1 MEENILWMDKYK
13 PRKLEDL
20 TFHPN
25 QTKLLSSLSENSEFP
40 HLIFYGPDG
49 AGKKTRVHC
58 FLAKVYGDGIYK
70 MNTLSKELK
79 IKSKTI
85 PYMVTSSN
93 YHLEFCPSDVGN
105 NDKFIISHVI
115 KETSSFAQ
123 LDSESQKSFKVIVL
137 LEADKM
143 TKEAQSALRRTMEKY
158 SENCRI
164 IMIVN
169 DLSSIIDPIRSRCFA
184 LRIPSPTTKEIRDV
198 LKLIN
203 EKEEI
208 RISDKEL
215 NSITEKYGKNMREC
229 ITCLQMTTL
238 GNYSNRI
245 YEPEY
250 NNIFK
255 NINNQIL
262 KEQSA
267 KSLKDLR
274 GYFMELL
281 IHGFRASYI
290 IYKIMCDLIDNNTIN
305 EDVKRQII
313 SAGSLF
319 DIRAKNGTK
328 DFIHLEA
335 FAAKIMYFIAEN
347 RSN

>member
-13 PRKLEDL
+13 PKTLEDL

-25 QTKLLSSLSENSEFP
+25 QTKLLQSLSDNSEFP

-58 FLAKVYGDGIYK
+58 FLSKVYGEGIYK
-70 MNTLSKELK
+70 MNTINKELK
-79 IKSKTI
+79 IKSKSI
-85 PYMVTSSN
+85 SYMVTSSN

-115 KETSSFAQ
+115 KETSSFSQ
-123 LDSESQKSFKVIVL
+123 LDAESQKNFKVIVL

-169 DLSSIIDPIRSRCFA
+169 DLASIIDPIRSRCFA
-184 LRIPSPTTKEIRDV
+184 LRIPAPNKDEIKNI
-198 LKLIN
+198 LKSIKKSENVDIN
-203 EKEEI
+203 
-208 RISDKEL
+208 DKEL
-215 NSITEKYGKNMREC
+215 ESITEKYGKNVREC
-229 ITCLQMTTL
+229 ITCLQMTSL
-238 GNYSNRI
+238 GNYNKRV

-250 NNIFK
+250 NNIF
-255 NINNQIL
+255 NLINSQII

-267 KSLKDLR
+267 KSLREIRSL
-274 GYFMELL
+274 FMELL

-290 IYKIMCDLIDNNTIN
+290 IYKMTSDLIDSNMIK
-305 EDVKRQII
+305 EDIKRKIVE
-313 SAGSLF
+313 AGSLY

-335 FAAKIMYFIAEN
+335 FAAKIMMFIAEN
-347 RSN
+347 K

>member
-1 MEENILWMDKYK
+1 MEENTLWMDKYK
-13 PRKLEDL
+13 PRKLEEL

-25 QTKLLSSLSENSEFP
+25 QTKLLTSLSENSEFP

-58 FLAKVYGDGIYK
+58 FLSKVYGEGIYK
-70 MNTLSKELK
+70 MNTINKELK
-79 IKSKTI
+79 LKSKNI
-85 PYMVTSSN
+85 SYMVTSSN

-115 KETSSFAQ
+115 KETSSFTQ
-123 LDSESQKSFKVIVL
+123 LDTESQKNFKVIVL

-169 DLSSIIDPIRSRCFA
+169 DLSAIIDPIRSRCFS
-184 LRIPSPTTKEIRDV
+184 LRIPSPAKDEIKKV
-198 LKLIN
+198 LQHIKNIEKIDIN
-203 EKEEI
+203 ETQI
-208 RISDKEL
+208 
-215 NSITEKYGKNMREC
+215 NSIIEKHGKNVREC
-229 ITCLQMTTL
+229 ITCLQMTSL
-238 GNYSNRI
+238 GNYNNRV

-250 NNIFK
+250 INIF
-255 NINNQIL
+255 NSINKQIL
-262 KEQSA
+262 REQSA
-267 KSLKDLR
+267 KSLKEIRSL
-274 GYFMELL
+274 FMELL

-290 IYKIMCDLIDNNTIN
+290 IYKMTSDIIDNNNIK
-305 EDVKRQII
+305 EDIKKKVIE
-313 SAGSLF
+313 AGNLF
-319 DIRAKNGTK
+319 DIRANNGMK

-335 FAAKIMYFIAEN
+335 FAAKIMMFIAEDK
-347 RSN
+347 

>member
-1 MEENILWMDKYK
+1 MEENVLWMDKYK
-13 PRKLEDL
+13 PKYLENL

-25 QTKLLSSLSENSEFP
+25 QTKLLNSLSDNSEFP

-58 FLAKVYGDGIYK
+58 FLSKVYGEGIYK
-70 MNTLSKELK
+70 MNTINKELK
-79 IKSKTI
+79 LKSKNI
-85 PYMVTSSN
+85 SYMVTSSN

-123 LDSESQKSFKVIVL
+123 LDSESQKNFKVIVL

-164 IMIVN
+164 IMVVN

-184 LRIPSPTTKEIRDV
+184 LRIPAPK
-198 LKLIN
+198 
-203 EKEEI
+203 KEEI
-208 RISDKEL
+208 KDILEKIKKMENVDISNKEL
-215 NSITEKYGKNMREC
+215 DTIIEKYGKNVREC
-229 ITCLQMTTL
+229 ITFLQMTYL
-238 GNYSNRI
+238 GNFNKRV

-250 NNIFK
+250 TSIFDS
-255 NINNQIL
+255 IITQIV

-267 KSLKDLR
+267 KSLKDIR
-274 GYFMELL
+274 GLFMELL

-290 IYKIMCDLIDNNTIN
+290 IYRMTSDLIDNNDIK
-305 EDVKRQII
+305 EDIKRKIVE
-313 SAGSLF
+313 AGCLF
-319 DIRAKNGTK
+319 DIRAINGTK

-335 FAAKIMYFIAEN
+335 FTAKIMMYIAEN
-347 RSN
+347 K

>member
-13 PRKLEDL
+13 PKTLEDL

-25 QTKLLSSLSENSEFP
+25 QTKLLQSLADNSEFP

-58 FLAKVYGDGIYK
+58 FLSKVYGEGIYK
-70 MNTLSKELK
+70 MNTINKELK
-79 IKSKTI
+79 IKSKSI
-85 PYMVTSSN
+85 SYMVTSSN

-115 KETSSFAQ
+115 KETSSFSQ
-123 LDSESQKSFKVIVL
+123 LDAESQKNFKVIVL

-169 DLSSIIDPIRSRCFA
+169 DLASIIDPIRSRCFA
-184 LRIPSPTTKEIRDV
+184 LRIPAPNKDEINNI
-198 LKLIN
+198 LKSIKKSENVDIN
-203 EKEEI
+203 
-208 RISDKEL
+208 DKDLE
-215 NSITEKYGKNMREC
+215 SITEKYGKNVREC
-229 ITCLQMTTL
+229 ITCLQMTSL
-238 GNYSNRI
+238 GNYNKRV

-250 NNIFK
+250 NNIF
-255 NINNQIL
+255 NLINSQII

-267 KSLKDLR
+267 KSLREIRSL
-274 GYFMELL
+274 FMELL

-290 IYKIMCDLIDNNTIN
+290 IYKMTSDLIDSNMIK
-305 EDVKRQII
+305 EDIKRKIVE
-313 SAGSLF
+313 AGSLY

-335 FAAKIMYFIAEN
+335 FAAKIMMFIAEN
-347 RSN
+347 K

>member
-1 MEENILWMDKYK
+1 MEENALWMDKYK

-25 QTKLLSSLSENSEFP
+25 QTKLLMSLSENSEFP

-70 MNTLSKELK
+70 VNTINKELK
-79 IKSKTI
+79 LKSKNI
-85 PYMVTSSN
+85 SYMVSSSN
-93 YHLEFCPSDVGN
+93 YHLEFCPSDVWN

-123 LDSESQKSFKVIVL
+123 LDSETQKNFKVIVL
-137 LEADKM
+137 SEADKM

-184 LRIPSPTTKEIRDV
+184 LRIPAPNEKEIRDV
-198 LKLIN
+198 LKSIN
-203 EKEEI
+203 KNERLDI
-208 RISDKEL
+208 NDSQI
-215 NSITEKYGKNMREC
+215 NSIIEKHGKNVREC
-229 ITCLQMTTL
+229 ITCLQMTSL
-238 GNYSNRI
+238 GNYNNRV

-250 NNIFK
+250 TAIFT
-255 NINNQIL
+255 NINKQIL

-267 KSLKDLR
+267 KSIKDIRNL
-274 GYFMELL
+274 FMELL

-290 IYKIMCDLIDNNTIN
+290 IYKMTSDLIDNNNIKEET
-305 EDVKRQII
+305 KRKII
-313 SAGSLF
+313 EAASLF

-335 FAAKIMYFIAEN
+335 FTAKIMMFIAEEDK
-347 RSN
+347 

>member
-1 MEENILWMDKYK
+1 MEENTLWMDKYK
-13 PRKLEDL
+13 PRKLEEL

-25 QTKLLSSLSENSEFP
+25 QTELLKSLSENSEFP

-70 MNTLSKELK
+70 MNTVNKELK
-79 IKSKTI
+79 LKSRSI
-85 PYMVTSSN
+85 SYMVTSSN

-105 NDKFIISHVI
+105 NDKFIISNVI

-123 LDSESQKSFKVIVL
+123 LDSESQKNFKVIVL

-169 DLSSIIDPIRSRCFA
+169 DLSAIIDPIRSRCFS
-184 LRIPSPTTKEIRDV
+184 LRIPAPSEKEIKDV
-198 LKLIN
+198 LETIKKYENIDMN
-203 EKEEI
+203 ENQI
-208 RISDKEL
+208 
-215 NSITEKYGKNMREC
+215 NSIIEKHGKNVREC
-229 ITCLQMTTL
+229 ITCLQMTSL
-238 GNYSNRI
+238 GNYNNRV

-250 NNIFK
+250 VNIF
-255 NINNQIL
+255 NSINKQIMR
-262 KEQSA
+262 EQSA
-267 KSLKDLR
+267 KSLREIRSL
-274 GYFMELL
+274 FMELL
-281 IHGFRASYI
+281 IHGFRAPYI
-290 IYKIMCDLIDNNTIN
+290 IYKMTSDIIEDNKIK
-305 EDVKRQII
+305 EDIKKKVIE
-313 SAGSLF
+313 AGALF
-319 DIRAKNGTK
+319 DLRAKNGTK

-335 FAAKIMYFIAEN
+335 FAAKIMMFIAEDN
-347 RSN
+347 K

>member
-1 MEENILWMDKYK
+1 MEENTLWMDKYK
-13 PRKLEDL
+13 PHKLEDL

-25 QTKLLSSLSENSEFP
+25 QTALLKSLSENSEFP

-58 FLAKVYGDGIYK
+58 FLSKVYGDGIYK
-70 MNTLSKELK
+70 MNTINKELK
-79 IKSKTI
+79 LKSRNI
-85 PYMVTSSN
+85 SYMVTSSN

-123 LDSESQKSFKVIVL
+123 LDSESQKNFKVIVL

-164 IMIVN
+164 IMVVN
-169 DLSSIIDPIRSRCFA
+169 DLSAIIEPIRSRCFS
-184 LRIPSPTTKEIRDV
+184 LRIPAPSVDEINNV
-198 LKLIN
+198 LKKIKKDEGLDIN
-203 EKEEI
+203 DKQIESIIEKP
-208 RISDKEL
+208 
-215 NSITEKYGKNMREC
+215 GKNVREC
-229 ITCLQMTTL
+229 ITCLQMTSL
-238 GNYSNRI
+238 GNYNNRV

-250 NNIFK
+250 TNLFESIHK
-255 NINNQIL
+255 QIL

-267 KSLKDLR
+267 KSLKEIRSL
-274 GYFMELL
+274 FMELL

-290 IYKIMCDLIDNNTIN
+290 IYKMTSDIIDNDKIK
-305 EDVKRQII
+305 EDIKKKVIE
-313 SAGSLF
+313 AGALF
-319 DIRAKNGTK
+319 DLRAKNGTK

-335 FAAKIMYFIAEN
+335 FAAKIMMFIAEDKQ
-347 RSN
+347 

>member
-13 PRKLEDL
+13 PKTLEDL

-25 QTKLLSSLSENSEFP
+25 QTKLLQSLSDNSEFP

-58 FLAKVYGDGIYK
+58 FLSKVYGEGIYK
-70 MNTLSKELK
+70 MNTINKELK
-79 IKSKTI
+79 IKSKSI
-85 PYMVTSSN
+85 SYMVTSSN

-115 KETSSFAQ
+115 KETSSFSQ
-123 LDSESQKSFKVIVL
+123 LDAESQKNFKVIVL

-169 DLSSIIDPIRSRCFA
+169 DLASIIDPIRSRCFA
-184 LRIPSPTTKEIRDV
+184 LRIPAPNKDEIKNI
-198 LKLIN
+198 LKSIKKSENVDIN
-203 EKEEI
+203 
-208 RISDKEL
+208 DKDLE
-215 NSITEKYGKNMREC
+215 SITEKYGKNVREC
-229 ITCLQMTTL
+229 ITCLQMTSL
-238 GNYSNRI
+238 GNYNKRV

-250 NNIFK
+250 NNIF
-255 NINNQIL
+255 NLINSQII

-267 KSLKDLR
+267 KSLREIRSL
-274 GYFMELL
+274 FMELL

-290 IYKIMCDLIDNNTIN
+290 IYKMTSDLIDSNMIK
-305 EDVKRQII
+305 EDIKRKIVE
-313 SAGSLF
+313 AGSLY

-335 FAAKIMYFIAEN
+335 FAAKIMMFIAEN
-347 RSN
+347 K

>member
-1 MEENILWMDKYK
+1 MEENTLWMDKYK
-13 PRKLEDL
+13 PRKLEEL

-25 QTKLLSSLSENSEFP
+25 QTKLLTSLSENSEFP

-58 FLAKVYGDGIYK
+58 FLSKVYGEGIYK
-70 MNTLSKELK
+70 MNTINKELK
-79 IKSKTI
+79 LKSKNI
-85 PYMVTSSN
+85 SYMVTSSN

-115 KETSSFAQ
+115 KETSSFTQ
-123 LDSESQKSFKVIVL
+123 LDTESQKNFKVIVL

-169 DLSSIIDPIRSRCFA
+169 DLSAIIDPIRSRCFS
-184 LRIPSPTTKEIRDV
+184 LRIPSPTKDEIKKV
-198 LKLIN
+198 LQHIKNIEKIDIN
-203 EKEEI
+203 ETQI
-208 RISDKEL
+208 
-215 NSITEKYGKNMREC
+215 NSIIEKHGKNVREC
-229 ITCLQMTTL
+229 ITCLQMTSL
-238 GNYSNRI
+238 GNYNNRV

-250 NNIFK
+250 INIF
-255 NINNQIL
+255 NSINKQIFR
-262 KEQSA
+262 EQSA
-267 KSLKDLR
+267 KSLKEIRSL
-274 GYFMELL
+274 FMELL

-290 IYKIMCDLIDNNTIN
+290 IYKMTSDIIDNNNIK
-305 EDVKRQII
+305 EDIKKKVIE
-313 SAGSLF
+313 AGNLF
-319 DIRAKNGTK
+319 DIRANNGMK

-335 FAAKIMYFIAEN
+335 FAAKIMMFIAEDK
-347 RSN
+347 

>member
-13 PRKLEDL
+13 PKTLEDL

-25 QTKLLSSLSENSEFP
+25 QTKLLQSLADNSEFP

-58 FLAKVYGDGIYK
+58 FLSKVYGEGIYK
-70 MNTLSKELK
+70 MNTINKELK
-79 IKSKTI
+79 IKSKSI
-85 PYMVTSSN
+85 SYMVTSSN

-115 KETSSFAQ
+115 KETSSFSQ
-123 LDSESQKSFKVIVL
+123 LDAESQKNFKVIVL

-169 DLSSIIDPIRSRCFA
+169 DLASIIDPIRSRCFA
-184 LRIPSPTTKEIRDV
+184 LRIPAPNKDEIKNI
-198 LKLIN
+198 LKSIKKSENVDIN
-203 EKEEI
+203 
-208 RISDKEL
+208 DKDLE
-215 NSITEKYGKNMREC
+215 SITEKYGKNVREC
-229 ITCLQMTTL
+229 ITCLQMTSL
-238 GNYSNRI
+238 GNYNKRV

-250 NNIFK
+250 NNIF
-255 NINNQIL
+255 NLINSQII

-267 KSLKDLR
+267 KSLREIRSL
-274 GYFMELL
+274 FMELL

-290 IYKIMCDLIDNNTIN
+290 IYKMTSDLIDSNMIK
-305 EDVKRQII
+305 EDKKRKIVE
-313 SAGSLF
+313 AGSLY

-335 FAAKIMYFIAEN
+335 FAAKIMMFIAEN
-347 RSN
+347 K

>member
-1 MEENILWMDKYK
+1 MEENTLWMDKYK
-13 PRKLEDL
+13 PRKLEEL

-25 QTKLLSSLSENSEFP
+25 QTKLLTSLSENSEFP

-58 FLAKVYGDGIYK
+58 FLSKVYGEGIYK
-70 MNTLSKELK
+70 MNTINKELK
-79 IKSKTI
+79 LKSKNI
-85 PYMVTSSN
+85 SYMVTSSN

-123 LDSESQKSFKVIVL
+123 LDTESQKNFKVIVL

-169 DLSSIIDPIRSRCFA
+169 DLSAIIDPIRSRCFS
-184 LRIPSPTTKEIRDV
+184 LRIPSPTKDEIKKV
-198 LKLIN
+198 LQHIKNIEKIDIN
-203 EKEEI
+203 ETQI
-208 RISDKEL
+208 
-215 NSITEKYGKNMREC
+215 NSIIEKHGKNVREC
-229 ITCLQMTTL
+229 ITCLQMTSL
-238 GNYSNRI
+238 GNYNNRV

-250 NNIFK
+250 INIF
-255 NINNQIL
+255 NSINKQIL
-262 KEQSA
+262 RDQSA
-267 KSLKDLR
+267 KSLKEIRSL
-274 GYFMELL
+274 FMELL

-290 IYKIMCDLIDNNTIN
+290 IYKMTSDIIDNNNIK
-305 EDVKRQII
+305 EDIKKKVIE
-313 SAGSLF
+313 AGNLF
-319 DIRAKNGTK
+319 DIRANNGMK

-335 FAAKIMYFIAEN
+335 FAAKIMMFIAEDK
-347 RSN
+347 

>member
-13 PRKLEDL
+13 PKTLEDL

-25 QTKLLSSLSENSEFP
+25 QTKLLQSLADNSEFP

-58 FLAKVYGDGIYK
+58 FLSKVYGEGIYK
-70 MNTLSKELK
+70 MNTINKELK
-79 IKSKTI
+79 IKSKSI
-85 PYMVTSSN
+85 SYMVASSN

-115 KETSSFAQ
+115 KETSSFSQ
-123 LDSESQKSFKVIVL
+123 LDAESQKNFKVIVL

-169 DLSSIIDPIRSRCFA
+169 DLASIIDPIRSRCFA
-184 LRIPSPTTKEIRDV
+184 LRIPAPNKDEIKNI
-198 LKLIN
+198 LKSIKKSENVDIN
-203 EKEEI
+203 
-208 RISDKEL
+208 DKDLE
-215 NSITEKYGKNMREC
+215 SITEKYGKNVREC
-229 ITCLQMTTL
+229 ITCLQMTSL
-238 GNYSNRI
+238 GNYNKRV

-250 NNIFK
+250 NNIF
-255 NINNQIL
+255 NLINSQII

-267 KSLKDLR
+267 KSLREIRSL
-274 GYFMELL
+274 FMELL

-290 IYKIMCDLIDNNTIN
+290 IYKMTSDLIDSNMIK
-305 EDVKRQII
+305 EDIKRKIVE
-313 SAGSLF
+313 AGSLY

-335 FAAKIMYFIAEN
+335 FAAKIMMFIAVN
-347 RSN
+347 K

>member
-1 MEENILWMDKYK
+1 MEENTLWMDKYK
-13 PRKLEDL
+13 PRKLEEL

-25 QTKLLSSLSENSEFP
+25 QTKLLTSLSENSEFP

-58 FLAKVYGDGIYK
+58 FLSKVYGEGIYK
-70 MNTLSKELK
+70 MNTINKELK
-79 IKSKTI
+79 LKSKNI
-85 PYMVTSSN
+85 SYMVTSSN

-115 KETSSFAQ
+115 KETSSFTQ
-123 LDSESQKSFKVIVL
+123 LDTESQKNFKVIVL

-169 DLSSIIDPIRSRCFA
+169 DLSAIIDPIRSRCFS
-184 LRIPSPTTKEIRDV
+184 LRIPSPTKDEIKKV
-198 LKLIN
+198 LQHIKNIEKIDIN
-203 EKEEI
+203 ETQI
-208 RISDKEL
+208 
-215 NSITEKYGKNMREC
+215 NSIIEKHGKNVREC
-229 ITCLQMTTL
+229 ITCLQMTSL
-238 GNYSNRI
+238 GNYNNRV

-250 NNIFK
+250 INIF
-255 NINNQIL
+255 NSINKQIL

-267 KSLKDLR
+267 KSLKEIRSL
-274 GYFMELL
+274 FMELL

-290 IYKIMCDLIDNNTIN
+290 IYKMTSDLIDNNNIK
-305 EDVKRQII
+305 EDIKRKIVE
-313 SAGSLF
+313 AASLF

-335 FAAKIMYFIAEN
+335 FAAKIMMFIAEN
-347 RSN
+347 K

>member
-1 MEENILWMDKYK
+1 MNDNTLWMDKYK
-13 PRKLEDL
+13 PLTLEGL

-25 QTKLLSSLSENSEFP
+25 QTRLLQSLSENSEFP

-58 FLAKVYGDGIYK
+58 FLSKVYGEGIYK
-70 MNTLSKELK
+70 MNT
-79 IKSKTI
+79 
-85 PYMVTSSN
+85 
-93 YHLEFCPSDVGN
+93 LEFCPSDVGN

-123 LDSESQKSFKVIVL
+123 LDSESQKNFKVIVL

-169 DLSSIIDPIRSRCFA
+169 DLSAIIDPIRSRCFS
-184 LRIPSPTTKEIRDV
+184 LRIPAPNETEIKDV
-198 LKLIN
+198 LKYII
-203 EKEEI
+203 KEENLDI
-208 RISDKEL
+208 NDNQM
-215 NSITEKYGKNMREC
+215 NSIIEKHGKNVREC

-238 GNYSNRI
+238 GNFNNRV

-250 NNIFK
+250 TNIFSMIK
-255 NINNQIL
+255 KQIT

-267 KSLKDLR
+267 KSLKEIRSL
-274 GYFMELL
+274 FMELL
-281 IHGFRASYI
+281 IHGFRAAFI
-290 IYKIMCDLIDNNTIN
+290 IYKMTSDIIEDNNIS
-305 EDVKRQII
+305 EDVKKKVIE
-313 SAGSLF
+313 AGALF
-319 DIRAKNGTK
+319 DLRAKNGTK

-335 FAAKIMYFIAEN
+335 FTAKIMMFIAEEK
-347 RSN
+347 

>member
-1 MEENILWMDKYK
+1 MEENTLWMDKYK
-13 PRKLEDL
+13 PRKLEEL

-25 QTKLLSSLSENSEFP
+25 QTKLLTSLSENSEFP

-58 FLAKVYGDGIYK
+58 FLSKVYGEGIYK
-70 MNTLSKELK
+70 MNTINKELK
-79 IKSKTI
+79 LKSKNI
-85 PYMVTSSN
+85 SYMVTSSN

-115 KETSSFAQ
+115 KETSSFTQ
-123 LDSESQKSFKVIVL
+123 LDTESQKTFKVIVL

-169 DLSSIIDPIRSRCFA
+169 DLSAIIDPIRSRCFS
-184 LRIPSPTTKEIRDV
+184 LRIPSPTKDEIKKV
-198 LKLIN
+198 LQHIKNIEKIDIN
-203 EKEEI
+203 ETQI
-208 RISDKEL
+208 
-215 NSITEKYGKNMREC
+215 NSIIEKHGKNVREC
-229 ITCLQMTTL
+229 ITCLQMTSL
-238 GNYSNRI
+238 GNYNNRV

-250 NNIFK
+250 INIF
-255 NINNQIL
+255 NSINKQIL
-262 KEQSA
+262 REQSA
-267 KSLKDLR
+267 KSLKEIRSL
-274 GYFMELL
+274 FMELL

-290 IYKIMCDLIDNNTIN
+290 IYKMTSDIIDNNNIK
-305 EDVKRQII
+305 EDIKKKVIE
-313 SAGSLF
+313 AGNLF
-319 DIRAKNGTK
+319 DIRANNGMK

-335 FAAKIMYFIAEN
+335 FAAKIMMFIAEDK
-347 RSN
+347 

>member
-1 MEENILWMDKYK
+1 MEENTLWMDKYK
-13 PRKLEDL
+13 PRKLEEL

-25 QTKLLSSLSENSEFP
+25 QTKLLTSLSENSEFP

-58 FLAKVYGDGIYK
+58 FLSKVYGEGIYK
-70 MNTLSKELK
+70 MNTINKELK
-79 IKSKTI
+79 LKSKNI
-85 PYMVTSSN
+85 SYMVTSSN

-115 KETSSFAQ
+115 KETSSFSQ
-123 LDSESQKSFKVIVL
+123 LDAESQKNFKVIVL

-169 DLSSIIDPIRSRCFA
+169 DLASIIDPIRSRCFA
-184 LRIPSPTTKEIRDV
+184 LRIPAPNKDEIKNI
-198 LKLIN
+198 LKSIKKSENVDIN
-203 EKEEI
+203 
-208 RISDKEL
+208 DKDLE
-215 NSITEKYGKNMREC
+215 SITEKYGKNVREC
-229 ITCLQMTTL
+229 ITCLQMTSL
-238 GNYSNRI
+238 GNYNKRV

-250 NNIFK
+250 NNIF
-255 NINNQIL
+255 NLINSQII

-267 KSLKDLR
+267 KSLREIRSL
-274 GYFMELL
+274 FMELL

-290 IYKIMCDLIDNNTIN
+290 IYKMTSDLIDSNMIK
-305 EDVKRQII
+305 EDIKRKIVE
-313 SAGSLF
+313 AGSLY

-335 FAAKIMYFIAEN
+335 FAAKIMMFIAEN
-347 RSN
+347 K

>member
-1 MEENILWMDKYK
+1 MEENTLWMDKYK
-13 PRKLEDL
+13 PRKLEEL

-25 QTKLLSSLSENSEFP
+25 QTKLLTSLSENSEFP

-58 FLAKVYGDGIYK
+58 FLSKVYGEGIYK
-70 MNTLSKELK
+70 MNTINKELK
-79 IKSKTI
+79 LKSKNI
-85 PYMVTSSN
+85 SYMVTSSN

-115 KETSSFAQ
+115 KETSSFTQ
-123 LDSESQKSFKVIVL
+123 LDTESQKNFKVIVL

-169 DLSSIIDPIRSRCFA
+169 DLSAIIDPIRSRCFS
-184 LRIPSPTTKEIRDV
+184 LRIPSPTKDEIKKV
-198 LKLIN
+198 LQHIKNIEKIDIN
-203 EKEEI
+203 ETQI
-208 RISDKEL
+208 
-215 NSITEKYGKNMREC
+215 NSIIEKHGKNVREC
-229 ITCLQMTTL
+229 ITCLQMTSL
-238 GNYSNRI
+238 GNYNNRV

-250 NNIFK
+250 INIF
-255 NINNQIL
+255 NSINKQIL
-262 KEQSA
+262 RDQSA
-267 KSLKDLR
+267 KSLKEIRSL
-274 GYFMELL
+274 FMELL

-290 IYKIMCDLIDNNTIN
+290 IYKMTSDIIDNNNIK
-305 EDVKRQII
+305 EDIKKKVIE
-313 SAGSLF
+313 AGNLF
-319 DIRAKNGTK
+319 DIRANNGMK

-335 FAAKIMYFIAEN
+335 FAAKIMMFIAEDK
-347 RSN
+347 

>member
-13 PRKLEDL
+13 PKTLEDL

-25 QTKLLSSLSENSEFP
+25 QTKLLQSLADNSEFP

-58 FLAKVYGDGIYK
+58 FLSKVYGEGIYK
-70 MNTLSKELK
+70 MNTINKELK
-79 IKSKTI
+79 IKSKSI
-85 PYMVTSSN
+85 SYMVTSSN

-115 KETSSFAQ
+115 KETSSFSQ
-123 LDSESQKSFKVIVL
+123 LDAESQKNFKVIVL

-169 DLSSIIDPIRSRCFA
+169 DLASIIDPIRSRCFA
-184 LRIPSPTTKEIRDV
+184 LRIPAPNKDEIKNI
-198 LKLIN
+198 LKSIKKSENVDIN
-203 EKEEI
+203 
-208 RISDKEL
+208 DKDLE
-215 NSITEKYGKNMREC
+215 SITEKYGKNVREC
-229 ITCLQMTTL
+229 ITCLQMTSL
-238 GNYSNRI
+238 GNYNKRV

-250 NNIFK
+250 NNIF
-255 NINNQIL
+255 NLINSQII

-267 KSLKDLR
+267 KSLREIRSL
-274 GYFMELL
+274 FMELL

-290 IYKIMCDLIDNNTIN
+290 IYKMTSDLIDSNMIK
-305 EDVKRQII
+305 EDIKRKIVE
-313 SAGSLF
+313 AGSLY

-335 FAAKIMYFIAEN
+335 FAAKIMMFIAEN
-347 RSN
+347 K

>member
-1 MEENILWMDKYK
+1 MEENVLWMDKYK
-13 PRKLEDL
+13 PKTLEEL
-20 TFHPN
+20 TFHPSTT
-25 QTKLLSSLSENSEFP
+25 QLLKSLSDNSEFP

-58 FLAKVYGDGIYK
+58 FLSKVYGEGIYK
-70 MNTLSKELK
+70 MNTINKELK
-79 IKSKTI
+79 LKSKNI
-85 PYMVTSSN
+85 SYMVTSSN

-115 KETSSFAQ
+115 KETSSFTQ
-123 LDSESQKSFKVIVL
+123 LDAETQKNFKVIVL

-164 IMIVN
+164 IMVVN

-184 LRIPSPTTKEIRDV
+184 LRIPAPKKDEIKKILEKIKKKEQID
-198 LKLIN
+198 IS
-203 EKEEI
+203 EK
-208 RISDKEL
+208 DL
-215 NSITEKYGKNMREC
+215 DTITEKYGKNVREC
-229 ITCLQMTTL
+229 ITCLQMTYL
-238 GNYSNRI
+238 GNYNNRV

-250 NNIFK
+250 NSIF
-255 NINNQIL
+255 NTIINQII

-267 KSLKDLR
+267 KSLKDIRSL
-274 GYFMELL
+274 FLELL

-290 IYKIMCDLIDNNTIN
+290 IYKMTSDLIDNNNIK
-305 EDVKRQII
+305 EDIKRKIVE
-313 SAGSLF
+313 AGCLF

-335 FAAKIMYFIAEN
+335 FAAKIMMFIAEN
-347 RSN
+347 K

>member
-1 MEENILWMDKYK
+1 MEETILWMDKYK
-13 PRKLEDL
+13 PKKLEDL

-25 QTKLLSSLSENSEFP
+25 QTKLLKSLSDNSEFP

-58 FLAKVYGDGIYK
+58 FLSKVYGEGIYK
-70 MNTLSKELK
+70 MNTINKELK
-79 IKSKTI
+79 LKSKSI
-85 PYMVTSSN
+85 SYMVTSSN

-123 LDSESQKSFKVIVL
+123 LDSESQKNFKVIVL

-184 LRIPSPTTKEIRDV
+184 LRIPAPT
-198 LKLIN
+198 
-203 EKEEI
+203 KEEI
-208 RISDKEL
+208 RDILKNIKKNEKLDMSDKDIDL
-215 NSITEKYGKNMREC
+215 IIEKYGKNVREC
-229 ITCLQMTTL
+229 ITCMQMTSL
-238 GNYSNRI
+238 GNYNNRVF
-245 YEPEY
+245 EPEY
-250 NNIFK
+250 NNIF
-255 NINNQIL
+255 NTINKQII

-267 KSLKDLR
+267 KSLKELR
-274 GYFMELL
+274 NLFIELL
-281 IHGFRASYI
+281 MHGFRASYI
-290 IYKIMCDLIDNNTIN
+290 IYRMTSDLIDNNNIK
-305 EDVKRQII
+305 EDTKRKII
-313 SAGSLF
+313 EAASLF

-335 FAAKIMYFIAEN
+335 FAAKNMMLIAEN
-347 RSN
+347 K

>member
-13 PRKLEDL
+13 PKSLEDL

-25 QTKLLSSLSENSEFP
+25 QTKLLQSLADNSEFP

-58 FLAKVYGDGIYK
+58 FLSKVYGEGIYK
-70 MNTLSKELK
+70 MNTINKELK
-79 IKSKTI
+79 IKSKSI
-85 PYMVTSSN
+85 SYMVTSSN

-115 KETSSFAQ
+115 KETSSFSQ
-123 LDSESQKSFKVIVL
+123 LDAESQKNFKVIVL

-169 DLSSIIDPIRSRCFA
+169 DLASIIDPIRSRCFA
-184 LRIPSPTTKEIRDV
+184 LRIPAPNKDEIKNI
-198 LKLIN
+198 LKSIKKSENVDIN
-203 EKEEI
+203 
-208 RISDKEL
+208 DKDLE
-215 NSITEKYGKNMREC
+215 SITEKYGKNVREC
-229 ITCLQMTTL
+229 ITCLQMTSL
-238 GNYSNRI
+238 GNYNKRV

-250 NNIFK
+250 NNIF
-255 NINNQIL
+255 NLINSQII

-267 KSLKDLR
+267 KSLREIRSL
-274 GYFMELL
+274 FMELL

-290 IYKIMCDLIDNNTIN
+290 IYKMTSDLIDSNMIK
-305 EDVKRQII
+305 EDIKRKIVE
-313 SAGSLF
+313 AGSLY

-335 FAAKIMYFIAEN
+335 FAAKIMMFIAEN
-347 RSN
+347 K

>member
-1 MEENILWMDKYK
+1 MEEYALWMDKYK
-13 PRKLEDL
+13 PKRLEDL

-25 QTKLLSSLSENSEFP
+25 QTKLLSSLSDNSEFP

-58 FLAKVYGDGIYK
+58 FLSKVYGDGIYK
-70 MNTLSKELK
+70 MNTINKELK
-79 IKSKTI
+79 IKSKNI
-85 PYMVTSSN
+85 SYMVTSSN
-93 YHLEFCPSDVGN
+93 YHLEFCPSDIGN
-105 NDKFIISHVI
+105 NDKFIISNVV
-115 KETSSFAQ
+115 KETSSSAQ
-123 LDSESQKSFKVIVL
+123 LDADSQKNFKVIVL

-184 LRIPSPTTKEIRDV
+184 LRIPAPK
-198 LKLIN
+198 
-203 EKEEI
+203 KEEI
-208 RISDKEL
+208 IDILKYIKKKESVDIPDKDLE
-215 NSITEKYGKNMREC
+215 SIADKYGKNVREC
-229 ITCLQMTTL
+229 ITCLQMTSL
-238 GNYSNRI
+238 GNYSKKV

-250 NNIFK
+250 NALFN
-255 NINNQIL
+255 NINNQII

-267 KSLKDLR
+267 KSLKDIR
-274 GYFMELL
+274 SYFMELL

-290 IYKIMCDLIDNNTIN
+290 IYKMASDLIKNNNIK
-305 EDVKRQII
+305 EEIKKKII
-313 SAGSLF
+313 EAGSLF

-328 DFIHLEA
+328 DFVHLEA
-335 FAAKIMYFIAEN
+335 FAAKIMLFIAEN
-347 RSN
+347 K

>member
-1 MEENILWMDKYK
+1 MEESTLWMDKYK

-25 QTKLLSSLSENSEFP
+25 QTKLLMSLSDNSEFP

-58 FLAKVYGDGIYK
+58 FLSKVYGDGIYK
-70 MNTLSKELK
+70 MNTINKELK
-79 IKSKTI
+79 LKSRNI
-85 PYMVTSSN
+85 SYMVTSSN

-123 LDSESQKSFKVIVL
+123 LDSESQKNFKVIVL

-164 IMIVN
+164 IMVVN
-169 DLSSIIDPIRSRCFA
+169 DLSAIIEPIRSRCFS
-184 LRIPSPTTKEIRDV
+184 LRIPAPSVDEINNV
-198 LKLIN
+198 LKKIKKDEGLDIN
-203 EKEEI
+203 DKQIESIIEKH
-208 RISDKEL
+208 
-215 NSITEKYGKNMREC
+215 GKNVREC
-229 ITCLQMTTL
+229 ITCLQMTSL
-238 GNYSNRI
+238 GNYNNRV

-250 NNIFK
+250 TNLFESIHK
-255 NINNQIL
+255 QIL

-267 KSLKDLR
+267 KSLKEIRSL
-274 GYFMELL
+274 FMELL
-281 IHGFRASYI
+281 IHGFRADHI
-290 IYKIMCDLIDNNTIN
+290 IYKMTSDIIESNKIK
-305 EDVKRQII
+305 EDIKKKVIE
-313 SAGSLF
+313 AGALF
-319 DIRAKNGTK
+319 DLRAKNGTK

-335 FAAKIMYFIAEN
+335 FAAKIMMFIAEDKQ
-347 RSN
+347 

>member
-1 MEENILWMDKYK
+1 MEETILWMDKYK
-13 PRKLEDL
+13 PKKLEDL

-25 QTKLLSSLSENSEFP
+25 QTKLLKSLSDNSEFP

-58 FLAKVYGDGIYK
+58 FLSKVYGDGIYK
-70 MNTLSKELK
+70 MNTINKELK
-79 IKSKTI
+79 LKSKNI
-85 PYMVTSSN
+85 SYMVSSSN

-123 LDSESQKSFKVIVL
+123 LDSESQKNFKVIVL

-184 LRIPSPTTKEIRDV
+184 LRIPAPT
-198 LKLIN
+198 
-203 EKEEI
+203 KEEI
-208 RISDKEL
+208 RDILKNIKKNEKLDMSDKDIDL
-215 NSITEKYGKNMREC
+215 IIEKYGKNVREC
-229 ITCLQMTTL
+229 ITCMQMTSL
-238 GNYSNRI
+238 GNYNNRVF
-245 YEPEY
+245 EPEY
-250 NNIFK
+250 NNIF
-255 NINNQIL
+255 NTINKQII

-267 KSLKDLR
+267 KSLKELR
-274 GYFMELL
+274 NLFIELL
-281 IHGFRASYI
+281 MHGFRASYI
-290 IYKIMCDLIDNNTIN
+290 IYRMTSDLIDNNNIK
-305 EDVKRQII
+305 EDIKRKII
-313 SAGSLF
+313 EAASLF

-335 FAAKIMYFIAEN
+335 FAAKNMMLIAEN
-347 RSN
+347 K